1 MQTGTLQH
9 DTLYDWPRLRLL
21 KESRLRQH
29 ARVLWMCGLSGAGKT
44 TLAAELD
51 KRLLECGFLSQV
63 IDGDV
68 VRGGVNKGLGFS
80 EADRRENLRRVA
92 ELARLFTGCG
102 IITIVAFISPT
113 EEARHTARNIIGET
127 DFTEVFVNAPFEV
140 CEQRDT
146 KGLYKQAREGKIS
159 DFTGIDSPFE
169 VPGHPDIE
177 IKTNLLSVEE
187 GTQKLLDYIL
197 PFVEFKEYV

>member
-1 MQTGTLQH
+1 MQTGTLQP
-9 DTLYDWPRLRLL
+9 DTLYDRPGLRLL

-44 TLAAELD
+44 TLAVQLD
-51 KRLLECGFLSQV
+51 RRLLEYGYVSQV

-68 VRGGVNKGLGFS
+68 VRSGLNKGLGFG

-113 EEARHTARNIIGET
+113 EETRRTARNIIGES

-140 CEQRDT
+140 CEHRDT
-146 KGLYKQAREGKIS
+146 KGLYKQAREGKIR

-187 GTQKLLDYIL
+187 STEKLLNYIL